1 MSSCAKSV
9 FRRVSALSVLW
20 LLPLLLSVASCDLL
34 DSLAQNAENPPTVQ
48 ASALQLTKR
57 PSVTQLAAYYCPTV
71 ITDSTLRLLCTV
83 TLGSP
88 PPASQL
94 TFNFGIHLLITNPNN
109 VPVPALDVLLAL
121 RLFDGQQ
128 AEALGAI
135 CLSMCGSAD
144 PTCTGQPKP
153 GACTSSQTDIRTLND
168 FQARIPQLITDLVT
182 GKAEQELRK
191 STIAAAGNVNLDL
204 VFVLGLDQAL
214 SVFQKVAVSFVT
226 DLLNGKNPTLSVPVE
241 AEGSVFFELQP
252 VGRFGVGY
260 GPLRTTWNIDST
272 ILN

>member
-1 MSSCAKSV
+1 MSCRSARGLETVRSLSALLLIPFLLVLSSCELLE
-9 FRRVSALSVLW
+9 ALE
-20 LLPLLLSVASCDLL
+20 
-34 DSLAQNAENPPTVQ
+34 QNVENPPTVS
-48 ASALQLTKR
+48 ASALQMTRR
-57 PSVTQLAAYYCPTV
+57 PSLTQLAAYYCPTV
-71 ITDSTLRLLCTV
+71 ITDSTLRLLCAI

-88 PPASQL
+88 PPTSQL
-94 TFNFGIHLLITNPNN
+94 AFHFGIHILITNPNN

-135 CLSMCGSAD
+135 CLSMCGAAD
-144 PTCTGQPKP
+144 PTCTGQAKP
-153 GACTSSQTDIRTLND
+153 GACTSSQSDIRTLND
-168 FQARIPQLITDLVT
+168 FQARIPQLISDLVT

-191 STIAAAGNVNLDL
+191 STIAAGGNVNLDL
-204 VFVLGLDQAL
+204 AFVLGLDQAL
-214 SVFQKVAVSFVT
+214 GVFQKVAVNFVT
-226 DLLNGKNPTLSVPVE
+226 DLLNGKNPTLAVPVE
-241 AEGSVFFELQP
+241 AEGTVFFELKP

>member
-1 MSSCAKSV
+1 MSIRAASV
-9 FRRVSALSVLW
+9 IHRLRSLSALLF
-20 LLPLLLSVASCDLL
+20 LPLLLCTASCELL
-34 DSLAQNAENPPTVQ
+34 DSLAQNVENPPTVQ

-57 PSVTQLAAYYCPTV
+57 PSLTQLAAYYCPTV

-83 TLGSP
+83 TLGAP
-88 PPASQL
+88 PPTSQL

-121 RLFDGQQ
+121 RLFEGQQ

-153 GACTSSQTDIRTLND
+153 GACSSSQTDIRTLND

-204 VFVLGLDQAL
+204 AFVLGLDQAL
-214 SVFQKVAVSFVT
+214 AVFQKVAVNFVT
-226 DLLNGKNPTLSVPVE
+226 DLLSGKNPTLAVPVE
-241 AEGSVFFELQP
+241 AEGSVFFELKP